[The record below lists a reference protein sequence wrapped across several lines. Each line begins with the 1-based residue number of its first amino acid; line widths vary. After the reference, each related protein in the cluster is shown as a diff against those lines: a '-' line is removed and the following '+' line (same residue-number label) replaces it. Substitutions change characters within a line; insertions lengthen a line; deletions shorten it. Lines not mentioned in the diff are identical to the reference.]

1 MTGNGINTSMKNIF
15 SILIFIVSFSA
26 AAETSFNYEMTA
38 TPGTEK
44 IRPLAFYDDGKAT
57 YIKFKPTEVQR
68 LPDGRSVPILPMVYT
83 VGKSGH
89 ASLAGV
95 QKWNTE
101 SGIMTVPVISDK
113 WLIRSGSKSVEV
125 RKSTGTKRN

>member
-1 MTGNGINTSMKNIF
+1 MKNIL
-15 SILIFIVSFSA
+15 SLLIFSLSFSA
-26 AAETSFNYEMTA
+26 GAATSFNYEMTA

-44 IRPLAFYDDGKAT
+44 IRPQAFYDDGKAT

-83 VGKSGH
+83 VGKNGH
-89 ASLAGV
+89 ASFAGV

-101 SGIMTVPVISDK
+101 TGIMTVPVISDK
-113 WLIRSGSKSVEV
+113 WLIRSGSKAVEV
-125 RKSTGTKRN
+125 RKSTGTQRN